1 MKELDDNIIP
11 VDEEM
16 ERFENHLLSHDR
28 VILSAKF
35 GDGKTFFL
43 NKFKEKCKNDSES
56 PFVFITLYPVNYQ
69 VLENKD
75 IFDLVKQ
82 DILLQLLQQG
92 IIDVYY
98 GVTER
103 MAFEFY
109 VQNHFCSVA
118 ESFLKMLK
126 EIDADDNLVKA
137 LFDAYTTA
145 SWIKELRSKVE
156 EFIHNTDRSKFLD
169 DYLAKFDE
177 SSVYENDVVTKIIR
191 DNIKEYQI
199 KKRKKI
205 VLVIEDMDRLDPAHL
220 FRILNVFSAQMDY
233 GYRCFIPNNDTL
245 VGNKFGV
252 SNVVFVMHERN
263 TKAIFHHF
271 YGDDADYRGYMSKFY
286 NKEIFHF
293 SLQEEK
299 KKYALS
305 LISFVT
311 GVDVTLVNE
320 YFSADFLKNK
330 TLRELKF
337 ALDKVEEQLGDIE
350 SKLGFKVN
358 VNLLKLF
365 IIAKRLGV
373 GNDTVIKVIS
383 QHFINNDQYYKSRLL
398 SVLSINKENGN
409 FENVF
414 IAGNDYD
421 DVYLRV
427 LEIDENGYCI
437 DGMNTAF
444 SGGKNE
450 KSLESRIMNMLK
462 MLGY

>member
-1 MKELDDNIIP
+1 M
-11 VDEEM
+11 
-16 ERFENHLLSHDR
+16 
-28 VILSAKF
+28 ILSAKF

-43 NKFKEKCKNDSES
+43 NKFKENARMILNLLLFYHSLPCKLSG
-56 PFVFITLYPVNYQ
+56 V
-69 VLENKD
+69 ENKD
-75 IFDLVKQ
+75 IFDLVKH

-126 EIDADDNLVKA
+126 EIDADDNLVMA

-263 TKAIFHHF
+263 TKAVFHHF

-293 SLQEEK
+293 SFK
-299 KKYALS
+299 KKRKICA
-305 LISFVT
+305 IT
-311 GVDVTLVNE
+311 NI
-320 YFSADFLKNK
+320 FSYWSRCDF
-330 TLRELKF
+330 
-337 ALDKVEEQLGDIE
+337 G
-350 SKLGFKVN
+350 
-358 VNLLKLF
+358 
-365 IIAKRLGV
+365 
-373 GNDTVIKVIS
+373 
-383 QHFINNDQYYKSRLL
+383 
-398 SVLSINKENGN
+398 
-409 FENVF
+409 
-414 IAGNDYD
+414 
-421 DVYLRV
+421 
-427 LEIDENGYCI
+427 
-437 DGMNTAF
+437 
-444 SGGKNE
+444 
-450 KSLESRIMNMLK
+450 
-462 MLGY
+462 

>member
-1 MKELDDNIIP
+1 MFNLN
-11 VDEEM
+11 
-16 ERFENHLLSHDR
+16 RTH
-28 VILSAKF
+28 
-35 GDGKTFFL
+35 FF
-43 NKFKEKCKNDSES
+43 KW
-56 PFVFITLYPVNYQ
+56 T
-69 VLENKD
+69 
-75 IFDLVKQ
+75 
-82 DILLQLLQQG
+82 
-92 IIDVYY
+92 
-98 GVTER
+98 
-103 MAFEFY
+103 
-109 VQNHFCSVA
+109 
-118 ESFLKMLK
+118 
-126 EIDADDNLVKA
+126 
-137 LFDAYTTA
+137 
-145 SWIKELRSKVE
+145 
-156 EFIHNTDRSKFLD
+156 
-169 DYLAKFDE
+169 
-177 SSVYENDVVTKIIR
+177 
-191 DNIKEYQI
+191 
-199 KKRKKI
+199 
-205 VLVIEDMDRLDPAHL
+205 
-220 FRILNVFSAQMDY
+220 
-233 GYRCFIPNNDTL
+233 
-245 VGNKFGV
+245 
-252 SNVVFVMHERN
+252 
-263 TKAIFHHF
+263 HHF

-299 KKYALS
+299 EKYALS

-330 TLRELKF
+330 TLRELRF

-383 QHFINNDQYYKSRLL
+383 QHFINNDQYYMSRLL

-414 IAGNDYD
+414 IAGKEYD

-450 KSLESRIMNMLK
+450 KNLESRIMDMLK